1 MTDHENLTVRLWDV
15 IHDARATPSGHA
27 PTSAIVAAVL
37 PIVAGEVRGR
47 GGEAVRCETT
57 IRLDAEHDLIVQP
70 HPDGVRLSLIP
81 VRDAPAHVSFVVPT
95 GELLRAV
102 EAAGLEE

>member
-1 MTDHENLTVRLWDV
+1 M
-15 IHDARATPSGHA
+15 
-27 PTSAIVAAVL
+27 
-37 PIVAGEVRGR
+37 
-47 GGEAVRCETT
+47 TT

>member
-1 MTDHENLTVRLWDV
+1 M
-15 IHDARATPSGHA
+15 S
-27 PTSAIVAAVL
+27 S
-37 PIVAGEVRGR
+37 
-47 GGEAVRCETT
+47 ETT
-57 IRLDAEHDLIVQP
+57 IQLDAEHDLIVQP

-81 VRDAPAHVSFVVPT
+81 VRDAPAHISFVVPT